1 MDAALRAHLRFAD
14 TSRFEPIRVGASPP
28 EGEAAYPRSPL
39 ASPCAS
45 RRALCKHRR
54 VPELSAKER
63 ARLPDSAFAYIDSTG
78 KRKLP
83 IHDAAHVRN
92 ALARFNRV
100 VFEDDA
106 ARDRARTRLLRAA
119 QKHGVAPI
127 GFIRSE
133 LQPHRRLPSGHVT
146 FLITDVESST
156 ELLARLGEAYAPLLM
171 QIRRLV
177 RVEVRQAGGQEVDSR
192 GDETFAVFREGTAA
206 LQAALAIQRAV
217 RDTRWPGDGADVRLR
232 IGLHSGRTTMTDT
245 GYVGLAVHAAA
256 RVCFAGH
263 GGQILMTSAV
273 HSTLGDG
280 ATDRISLTQLGSW
293 RFRGL
298 PKPIELFQVDAAGD
312 AESFPPPRDAVPA
325 SER

>member
-1 MDAALRAHLRFAD
+1 M
-14 TSRFEPIRVGASPP
+14 
-28 EGEAAYPRSPL
+28 
-39 ASPCAS
+39 
-45 RRALCKHRR
+45 
-54 VPELSAKER
+54 SAKER

-100 VFEDDA
+100 LFDDDA

-146 FLITDVESST
+146 FLISDVESST
-156 ELLARLGEAYAPLLM
+156 ELLARLGDAYAPLLT
-171 QIRRLV
+171 QIRRVV
-177 RVEVRQAGGQEVDSR
+177 RLAVRQAGGHEVDSR
-192 GDETFAVFREGTAA
+192 GDETFAVFREGAAA

-217 RDTRWPGDGADVRLR
+217 RETRWPSEGADVRLR
-232 IGLHSGRTTMTDT
+232 IGLHSGRTTLADT

-280 ATDRISLTQLGSW
+280 GTDRISLKQLGSW

-298 PKPIELFQVDAAGD
+298 PKPIELFQVDAAGG
-312 AESFPPPRDAVPA
+312 AESFPPPRDATPA
-325 SER
+325 HEG

>member
-1 MDAALRAHLRFAD
+1 M
-14 TSRFEPIRVGASPP
+14 
-28 EGEAAYPRSPL
+28 
-39 ASPCAS
+39 
-45 RRALCKHRR
+45 
-54 VPELSAKER
+54 SAKER

-92 ALARFNRV
+92 AMARFNRV

-133 LQPHRRLPSGHVT
+133 LQPHRRLPAGHVT
-146 FLITDVESST
+146 FLIADVESST
-156 ELLARLGEAYAPLLM
+156 ELLACLGEAYAPLLT

-177 RVEVRQAGGQEVDSR
+177 RVAVRQAGGHEVDSR
-192 GDETFAVFREGTAA
+192 GDETFAVFREGAAA

-217 RDTRWPGDGADVRLR
+217 REARWPSEGADVRLR
-232 IGLHSGRTTMTDT
+232 IGLHSGRTTLADT

-273 HSTLGDG
+273 DSTLGDG
-280 ATDRISLTQLGSW
+280 GTDRISVTPLGSW

-298 PKPIELFQVDAAGD
+298 PKPIELFQVDAAGG
-312 AESFPPPRDAVPA
+312 AESFPPPRDAIPA
-325 SER
+325 HEG

>member
-1 MDAALRAHLRFAD
+1 MVGEDSPSK
-14 TSRFEPIRVGASPP
+14 SRVSQPRSAVGA
-28 EGEAAYPRSPL
+28 RS
-39 ASPCAS
+39 AG
-45 RRALCKHRR
+45 ALCNDGR
-54 VPELSAKER
+54 VAGLSARER

-92 ALARFNRV
+92 ALARFDRV

-119 QKHGVAPI
+119 QKHGVAPL

-133 LQPHRRLPSGHVT
+133 LQPHRRLPSGQVT

-156 ELLARLGEAYAPLLM
+156 DLLARLGEEYAPLLT

-177 RVEVRQAGGQEVDSR
+177 RVPVRQAGGHEVDAR
-192 GDETFAVFREGTAA
+192 GDEMLAVFRESAA
-206 LQAALAIQRAV
+206 AVQAALAIQRAV
-217 RDTRWPGDGADVRLR
+217 RETRWPGGADVRLR
-232 IGLHSGRTTMTDT
+232 IALHSGRPTLTDT

-263 GGQILMTSAV
+263 GGQILITSAV

-280 ATDRISLTQLGSW
+280 DIEGISLEQLGSW

-298 PKPIELFQVDAAGD
+298 PKPIELFQVDAADG
-312 AESFPPPRDAVPA
+312 AQSFPPPRDATPA
-325 SER
+325 HES

>member
-1 MDAALRAHLRFAD
+1 VQNGRVAA
-14 TSRFEPIRVGASPP
+14 
-28 EGEAAYPRSPL
+28 
-39 ASPCAS
+39 
-45 RRALCKHRR
+45 
-54 VPELSAKER
+54 LSAKER
-63 ARLPDSAFAYIDSTG
+63 AQLPDSAFAYIDATG

-100 VFEDDA
+100 VFDDDA

-133 LQPHRRLPSGHVT
+133 LQPHRRLPAGHVT

-156 ELLARLGEAYAPLLM
+156 ELLAHLGESYAPLLT

-177 RVEVRQAGGQEVDSR
+177 RVAVRQAGGQEVDSR
-192 GDETFAVFREGTAA
+192 GDETFAVFREGAAA
-206 LQAALAIQRAV
+206 LEAALAIQRAV
-217 RDTRWPGDGADVRLR
+217 GETRWPGEGTDVRLR
-232 IGLHSGRTTMTDT
+232 IGLHSGRTTLTDT

-273 HSTLGDG
+273 HSELGDG
-280 ATDRISLTQLGSW
+280 TAERLSLTPLGWW

-298 PKPIELFQVDAAGD
+298 PKPIELFQVDVGRRAG
-312 AESFPPPRDAVPA
+312 SFPPPRDATPA
-325 SER
+325 EEVRRP

>member
-1 MDAALRAHLRFAD
+1 
-14 TSRFEPIRVGASPP
+14 V
-28 EGEAAYPRSPL
+28 
-39 ASPCAS
+39 
-45 RRALCKHRR
+45 CKHGR
-54 VPELSAKER
+54 VAALSAKER
-63 ARLPDSAFAYIDSTG
+63 AQLPDSAFAYIDSTG

-133 LQPHRRLPSGHVT
+133 LQPHRRLPSGHLT

-156 ELLARLGEAYAPLLM
+156 ELLARLGDAYAPLLT

-177 RVEVRQAGGQEVDSR
+177 RVAVRQAGGNEVDSR
-192 GDETFAVFREGTAA
+192 GDETFAVFREGAAA

-217 RDTRWPGDGADVRLR
+217 REARWSSDGADVRLR
-232 IGLHSGRTTMTDT
+232 IGLHSGRTTLSDT

-273 HSTLGDG
+273 HAELGDEG
-280 ATDRISLTQLGSW
+280 TARVPLTPLGSW

-298 PKPIELFQVDAAGD
+298 PKPIELFQVDGAGGS
-312 AESFPPPRDAVPA
+312 ASFPPPRDALPA
-325 SER
+325 HEG